1 MDFPDASTLDTSGLL
16 CPEPVMMLHNKIRDI
31 AVGDMIEL
39 IATDPSTERDV
50 PKFCAFLGH
59 KLVDR
64 QERDK
69 KYFYYIEKAATAS
82 T

>member
-1 MDFPDASTLDTSGLL
+1 MDFSEASTLDTSGLI

-31 AVGDMIEL
+31 AVGEVIEM

-59 KLVDR
+59 VLLNQKQLN
-64 QERDK
+64 K
-69 KYFYYIEKAATAS
+69 KYYYYIQKTVS
-82 T
+82 PD